1 MQRTMRL
8 ILLAVVLFGTY
19 DCVSLACDS
28 TDSQIFRNRMV
39 PILVEKC
46 IVCHGGEST
55 EGSYS
60 VSDTRKLFVG
70 GESGASP
77 VSTLDPESS
86 EILVRVTSLDSTL
99 RMPLDAEPLSASE
112 IDDMRRWLLSGAKVD
127 DNQQPVSLVE
137 IYGQTKASARAP
149 LFYPKP
155 IPISSLLLSQDGRL
169 LLVGG
174 YSEILIWNIEH
185 QSLDFRLPTRGRMV
199 TDIKWAAGGK
209 LVVASG
215 APGKFGV
222 LEAID
227 FATRKPIAAFG
238 FSRDV
243 CSNLS
248 PSPYRNEIAA
258 GFADGSVT
266 IFSLEAYRPRVAS
279 VAHALGVTSVEW
291 SSKNDRIFS
300 ASLDRTAKS
309 FQTTDGQVLSA
320 YPDHERA
327 VGSVLHTQ
335 FGPVTLDETGTLR
348 LWSDGE
354 DVRSIAKLEGFPQS
368 VQRIVATNGVIHVA
382 GKDRIRRLTIV
393 QDEIDDDKAKDKDKA
408 DQQKPKKKKKR
419 TSFKELESLRSI
431 PDQSILSVTTNAN
444 GFVAAGLDSGRVIVW
459 HPGESTNLWKTWVS
473 QP

>member
-1 MQRTMRL
+1 MRL
-8 ILLAVVLFGTY
+8 VLLAVVLIGTPFRS
-19 DCVSLACDS
+19 SLACDS

-46 IVCHGGEST
+46 IVCHGGESI
-55 EGSYS
+55 EGGYS
-60 VSDTRKLFVG
+60 VADTRKLFLG

-86 EILVRVTSLDSTL
+86 EILLRVTSQDSTL
-99 RMPLDAEPLSASE
+99 RMPLDAEPLDDSE
-112 IDDMRRWLLSGAKVD
+112 IDDVRRWLLSGAKVD

-137 IYGQTKASARAP
+137 VYGQTKASARAP
-149 LFYPKP
+149 LHYPKP
-155 IPISSLLLSQDGRL
+155 IPISSLLLSQDGTL

-174 YSEILIWNIEH
+174 YSEVLIWNIEQ
-185 QSLDFRLPTRGRMV
+185 QSLDFRLPIRGRMV

-227 FATRKPIAAFG
+227 FATRNQIAAFG

-248 PSPYRNEIAA
+248 SSPYRNEIAA

-266 IFSLEAYRPRVAS
+266 IFSLETYTPRVTS
-279 VAHALGVTSVEW
+279 VAHALGVTSVDW
-291 SSKNDRIFS
+291 SSRSDRIFS

-309 FQTTDGQVLSA
+309 FEATDGQVLSA
-320 YPDHERA
+320 YPDHERS
-327 VGSVLHTQ
+327 VGSVLNTQ

-348 LWSDGE
+348 LWPDGE
-354 DVRSIAKLEGFPQS
+354 GVRSIAKLEGFPQR
-368 VQRIVATNGVIHVA
+368 VQRIVASNGIILVA
-382 GKDRIRRLTIV
+382 DKDRIRRLTIV
-393 QDEIDDDKAKDKDKA
+393 QDEIEDDKTKDKDNA
-408 DQQKPKKKKKR
+408 DPQKPQKKKR
-419 TSFKELESLRSI
+419 TSFKELESLQSI

-444 GFVAAGLDSGRVIVW
+444 GFVAAGLDSGMVIVW
-459 HPGESTNLWKTWVS
+459 HPDASTILWKIWAS

>member
-1 MQRTMRL
+1 MRFV
-8 ILLAVVLFGTY
+8 LLAIVLFGT
-19 DCVSLACDS
+19 SFRGGFACDS
-28 TDSQIFRNRMV
+28 TDIQIFRNRMV
-39 PILVEKC
+39 PIFVEKC
-46 IVCHGGEST
+46 IACHGGEST

-60 VSDTRKLFVG
+60 VADTRKLFMS

-77 VSTLDPESS
+77 VSTLHPESS
-86 EILVRVTSLDSTL
+86 EILIRVTSQDSTL
-99 RMPLDAEPLSASE
+99 RMPLDAEPLDASE
-112 IDDMRRWLLSGAKVD
+112 IDDVRRWLLSGAKVD
-127 DNQQPVSLVE
+127 DNQQAVALVE
-137 IYGQTKASARAP
+137 LYGQTKASPRAP
-149 LFYPKP
+149 LLYPKP
-155 IPISSLLLSQDGRL
+155 IPISSLLLSQDGTI

-174 YSEILIWNIEH
+174 YSEVLIWNIEH
-185 QSLDFRLPTRGRMV
+185 QSLDFRMPTRGRMV
-199 TDIKWAAGGK
+199 TDIKWATGGK

-222 LEAID
+222 LEAFD

-279 VAHALGVTSVEW
+279 VAHALGVTSVDW
-291 SSKNDRIFS
+291 SSRNDRIFS

-309 FQTTDGQVLSA
+309 FEATYGRVLSA

-327 VGSVLHTQ
+327 VGSVLNTQ

-348 LWSDGE
+348 LWSDGDE
-354 DVRSIAKLEGFPQS
+354 VRSIAKLEGFPQR
-368 VQRIVATNGVIHVA
+368 VQRIVASSGVILVA
-382 GKDRIRRLTIV
+382 GNDCIRRLTIF
-393 QDEIDDDKAKDKDKA
+393 QDEIEDDKSKDTVTA
-408 DQQKPKKKKKR
+408 DQQKPKKKKR
-419 TSFKELESLRSI
+419 TSFKELESLQSI
-431 PDQSILSVTTNAN
+431 PDHSILSVTTNAN
-444 GFVAAGLDSGRVIVW
+444 GFVAAGLDNGTVIVW
-459 HPGESTNLWKTWVS
+459 HPEESSNRWKTWAS

>member
-1 MQRTMRL
+1 MRL
-8 ILLAVVLFGTY
+8 VLLAIFLFGAQF
-19 DCVSLACDS
+19 CPSFAFDS
-28 TDSQIFRNRMV
+28 TDFQIFRNRIV

-55 EGSYS
+55 EGNYS
-60 VSDTRKLFVG
+60 VADTMKLFLG

-77 VSTLDPESS
+77 VSTLNPESS
-86 EILVRVTSLDSTL
+86 EIMLRVTSQDSTL
-99 RMPLDAEPLSASE
+99 RMPLDAEPLDSSE
-112 IDDMRRWLLSGAKVD
+112 IDDLRRWLLSGAKCD
-127 DNQQPVSLVE
+127 DNQQPASLVE
-137 IYGQTKASARAP
+137 LYGQIKSSARAP
-149 LFYPKP
+149 LHYPKP
-155 IPISSLLLSQDGRL
+155 IPISSLLLSQDGKL

-174 YSEILIWNIEH
+174 YSEVLIWNIEQ

-199 TDIKWAAGGK
+199 TDIKWATGGK

-227 FATRKPIAAFG
+227 FNTQKSIAAFG

-258 GFADGSVT
+258 GFADGSVA
-266 IFSLEAYRPRVAS
+266 IFSLETYTPRVAS
-279 VAHALGVTSVEW
+279 VAHALGVTSVDW

-309 FQTTDGQVLSA
+309 FETTDGQVFSA

-327 VGSVLHTQ
+327 VGSVLNTQ

-354 DVRSIAKLEGFPQS
+354 DVRSITKQEGFPQR
-368 VQRIVATNGVIHVA
+368 VQRIVASNGVILIA
-382 GKDRIRRLTIV
+382 GKDRIRRLIIV
-393 QDEIDDDKAKDKDKA
+393 QDEIEEDKAKDKDKDKA
-408 DQQKPKKKKKR
+408 DQQKPRKKKR
-419 TSFKELESLRSI
+419 TSFKELESLQSI
-431 PDQSILSVTTNAN
+431 PDQSILSLTANAN
-444 GFVAAGLDSGRVIVW
+444 GFVAAGLDSGRVIAW
-459 HPGESTNLWKTWVS
+459 NQNESTTLWKTWLS